1 MYKRL
6 VRPVA
11 VLSMFALAACGG
23 GGSSNSGPS
32 MVPPQSGSAILS
44 TIVGVGDSLTAGYQS
59 SGFLGVPG
67 VTSPA
72 SAYPGGAVPPGQENG
87 FWALLYAQ
95 AKGLPPAALYDPATS
110 PLPLIN
116 GPGLGNQLVLGA
128 NGLPA
133 STHSGGDCDQFNQAA
148 FSLKTALSTVRAN
161 PNGQTFDV
169 AIPGQTAHEALAMVN
184 PLTAP
189 PTNPPVCSFASNP
202 NDPTA
207 GDLQTLVFNESFP
220 FYPVL
225 GGFSGKIPHLD
236 QVDAA
241 VSLHPTLATV
251 WLGANDLLKFTFSGG
266 QTSAQ
271 IAIDSPQQMQTD
283 ITQTITKLQNAGAK
297 VVAANLPDVL
307 QTAQFFLGGSP
318 PSQQACLLQNYV
330 LCFTTQAV
338 TGALTAQGVP
348 PALAQGEAQAV
359 AQQVVTDIHTSY
371 SVGSAG
377 YLTETGMFCALQEVS
392 KQLAAGAQPSQIQIV
407 LDSKTC
413 GVGSPLGGAYL
424 PDAFA
429 AQVQTLNDAY
439 NAAIGAAVQ
448 STGAQLVDIEAA
460 FKQIHTQGAP
470 VTASCCSLVFGGGVL
485 SFDGLH
491 PSNTGYALVAN
502 LFIAKIDSAFG
513 LTVQPVN
520 LQTINA
526 TDPYQSKARKRP
538 IL

>member
-1 MYKRL
+1 MFKRVL
-6 VRPVA
+6 RPLA

-23 GGSSNSGPS
+23 GGGSSSGPS
-32 MVPPQSGSAILS
+32 VVPPQSGNAILT

-67 VTSPA
+67 VTSPV

-95 AKGLPPAALYDPATS
+95 AKGLPPTALYDPAQS
-110 PLPLIN
+110 PLPLIS

-128 NGLPA
+128 NGLPTP
-133 STHSGGDCDQFNQAA
+133 THAGGNCDQFNQAA
-148 FSLKTALSTVRAN
+148 FQLSTALSTVRAN
-161 PNGQTFDV
+161 PNGKVFDV
-169 AIPGQTAHEALAMVN
+169 AVPGQTAHEALAMVN

-207 GDLQTLVFNESFP
+207 GGLQTLVFGESFP

-225 GGFSGKIPHLD
+225 GGFAGKIPHLD

-283 ITQTITKLQNAGAK
+283 ITQTITKLQQAGAK
-297 VVAANLPDVL
+297 VVVANLPDVL
-307 QTAQFFLGGSP
+307 NTAQFFLGGAP
-318 PSQQACLLQNYV
+318 PSQQACQLQNYV
-330 LCFTTQAV
+330 LCFTTQVV
-338 TGALTAQGVP
+338 TGGLVAKGVP
-348 PALAQGEAQAV
+348 LALAQAEAQAV
-359 AQQVVTDIHTSY
+359 AQQVVMDIQTSY
-371 SVGSAG
+371 AVGANG
-377 YLTETGMFCALQEVS
+377 YLTETGMFTALQEVNA
-392 KQLAAGAQPSQIQIV
+392 QLAAGAQPSQIQV
-407 LDSKTC
+407 QLDRSGK
-413 GVGSPLGGAYL
+413 GSGLGGAYL

-429 AQVQTLNDAY
+429 GQVQTLNDAY
-439 NAAIGAAVQ
+439 NAAIGAAAQ
-448 STGAQLVDIEAA
+448 STGAQLVDIEAT
-460 FKQIHTQGAP
+460 FKQLHQQGAP
-470 VTASCCSLVFGGGVL
+470 ITASCCSLVFGGGLL

-491 PSNTGYALVAN
+491 PSNTGYALV
-502 LFIAKIDSAFG
+502 
-513 LTVQPVN
+513 
-520 LQTINA
+520 
-526 TDPYQSKARKRP
+526 
-538 IL
+538 